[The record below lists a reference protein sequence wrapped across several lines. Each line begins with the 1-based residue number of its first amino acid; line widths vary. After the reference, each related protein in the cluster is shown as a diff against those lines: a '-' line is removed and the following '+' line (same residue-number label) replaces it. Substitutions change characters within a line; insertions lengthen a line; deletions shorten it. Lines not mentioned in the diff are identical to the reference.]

1 MKRGD
6 KVRVKLPANPPDTE
20 KNYGDWSGPVAAD
33 SEPGETV
40 QVTFEEEEGGP
51 HEFQAADLEKLE
63 DHTLPGE

>member
-1 MKRGD
+1 
-6 KVRVKLPANPPDTE
+6 
-20 KNYGDWSGPVAAD
+20 VAAD